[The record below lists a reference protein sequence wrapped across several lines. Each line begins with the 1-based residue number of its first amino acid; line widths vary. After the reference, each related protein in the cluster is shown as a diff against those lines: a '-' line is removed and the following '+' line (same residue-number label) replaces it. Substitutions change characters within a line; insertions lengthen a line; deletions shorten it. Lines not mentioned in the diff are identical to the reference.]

1 VNLPHYAV
9 QHKAVILFA
18 MLLVTVGGLWS
29 YVHLGKLEDPE
40 FTIKTALV
48 ITQYPGASPSE
59 VEQQVTEVIER
70 AVQQVNGLDHVRS
83 ISRAGLSLIYIDI
96 RESYRK
102 NKLPQTWDELRR
114 KVHDVEASLP
124 LDAKAPVVRDDF
136 GDVFGVVLAVTGD
149 GFSYAELKEY
159 ADILQREL
167 LLVKDVSR
175 VETWGTQRECVN
187 VEISRARLAELG
199 IHPQQIVDTLQ
210 RQNQMLDA
218 GAIDLEGERIRL
230 APSGTFQSVEEIGNL
245 VIRSGSPAA
254 SAIRAA
260 LPPQL
265 TGYNAPTTELVLLR
279 DVAQITRGYL
289 DPPLEMMRF
298 NGRPAIGLAIST
310 VPNGNVLVMG
320 DAVQKR
326 LQELMQQF
334 PIGIDVGVVC
344 YQADNVREAINGF
357 VVNLIESVVIVIGVL
372 LVTMGLQSGLLI
384 GSSLIF
390 SILGTLIVLLLLG
403 VDLQRTSLG
412 AFIIA
417 MGMLVDNAIVVTEGA
432 LIRLQ
437 RGEDRTKAAVQ
448 PAIDTAWPLLG
459 ATLVAI
465 LAFLP
470 VYLAKDDTG
479 EYCES
484 LFIVVAISLGLSWIL
499 AMTQTPVFS
508 YLFLH
513 VKQAKQGT
521 DPYAGW
527 PYRFYRWMLEA
538 TLHHRVP
545 TLLVM
550 GLMLAASVIGFR
562 YVDRIFFP
570 NATRSQFM
578 IDYWLPE
585 GSRIQNVADDV
596 QRIEAYLR
604 QQPEVV
610 NVASFIGSGPPRFY
624 LPYEPEL
631 PNSSYGQVVVNVKT
645 AADIDKLIGPVEQY
659 LKAAFPQAEPRVR
672 RFALGP
678 TTKFEIEAR
687 FSGPD
692 PHVLRALAEEAK
704 RILREDPNAK
714 DVRDDWRQ
722 PVKTWVPVYSQPRAR
737 RGQASRAEMAL
748 SLRRATS
755 GLPVG
760 LYRENDELLPIF
772 VRAPEAER
780 SDVDNLPQTP
790 VWGQALTSVPLEQIV
805 SQIEVRWED
814 PLIHRRDRRPTVTV
828 QCDPQGILGEDL
840 WARLR
845 PRIEAI
851 PLPVGYHLEWGG
863 QHEKSEESQ
872 GMVFSRLPIA
882 LLLMALIVVA
892 LFNAFRQPLI
902 ILLVLPLSMIGITA
916 GLLLTGAPFGFLAL
930 LGALSLFGMLIK
942 NAVVLLDQ
950 IDAEIREGKE
960 PYHAVVESSVSRM
973 RPVMMA
979 SLTTVVGMFPLIW
992 DTLFNTMAITIMS
1005 GLTFATLLTLF
1016 IVPVLYV
1023 IFFRI
1028 HPTTG

>member
-1 VNLPHYAV
+1 MNLPDYAV
-9 QHKAVILFA
+9 KHKAVILFA
-18 MLLVTVGGLWS
+18 MLLLTLGGLWS
-29 YVHLGKLEDPE
+29 YAHLGKLEDPE

-48 ITQYPGASPSE
+48 VTQYPGASPAE

-70 AVQQVNGLDHVRS
+70 AVQQLGGLDHVRS
-83 ISRAGLSLIYIDI
+83 ISKAGLSLIHVDI
-96 RESYRK
+96 RESYRED
-102 NKLPQTWDELRR
+102 KLPQTWDELRR
-114 KVHDVEASLP
+114 KVHDIRDKLP
-124 LDAKAPVVRDDF
+124 QDAKTPEVRDDF
-136 GDVFGVVLAVTGD
+136 GDVYGVVLALTGD

-159 ADILQREL
+159 ADLLQREL
-167 LLVKDVSR
+167 LLVKDVAR
-175 VETWGTQRECVN
+175 VETWGVQRECVN

-199 IHPQQIVDTLQ
+199 IHPQQIIETLQ
-210 RQNQMLDA
+210 RQNQVLDA
-218 GAIDLEGERIRL
+218 GAVDLQGERIRV
-230 APSGTFQSVEEIGNL
+230 APSGTFESVEEIGNL
-245 VIRSGSPAA
+245 VIRSGSPVE

-265 TGYNAPTTELVLLR
+265 TGYGSTSPELVLLR
-279 DVAQITRGYL
+279 DVATITRGYL
-289 DPPLEMMRF
+289 DPPYEMMRF

-310 VPNGNVLVMG
+310 VANGNVLTMG
-320 DAVQKR
+320 DAIQKR
-326 LQELMQQF
+326 LNELIGQF
-334 PIGIDVGVVC
+334 PIGIEVGTVC
-344 YQADNVREAINGF
+344 YQADNVREAVNGF
-357 VVNLIESVVIVIGVL
+357 VLNLIESVVIVVGVL

-390 SILGTLIVLLLLG
+390 SILGTLIVLLLMG

-470 VYLAKDDTG
+470 IYLSKDNTG

-513 VKQAKQGT
+513 VKQEKQGT

-527 PYRFYRWMLEA
+527 PYRLYRRLLET
-538 TLHHRVP
+538 TLHHRVA

-550 GLMLAASVIGFR
+550 AALLAASVVGFR

-570 NATRSQFM
+570 NATRNQFM
-578 IDYWLPE
+578 VDYWLPE
-585 GSRIQNVADDV
+585 GSRIQMVSEDLRRV
-596 QRIEAYLR
+596 EAYLL
-604 QQPEVV
+604 QQPGVV
-610 NVASFIGSGPPRFY
+610 SAATFIGGGPPRFY

-631 PNSSYGQVVVNVKT
+631 PNSSYGQIVVNVKT
-645 AADIDKLIGPVEQY
+645 AADIDKLVGPVETY
-659 LKAAFPQAEPRVR
+659 LKANFPQAEPRVR

-678 TTKFEIEAR
+678 TTPFEIEAR

-692 PHVLRALAEEAK
+692 PQVLHALAEEAK

-722 PVKTWVPVYSQPRAR
+722 QVKTLVPVYSQPRAR

-772 VRAPEAER
+772 VRAPENER
-780 SDVDNLPQTP
+780 GDVDNLPQTP
-790 VWGQALTSVPLEQIV
+790 VWGQSLSSVPLEQLV
-805 SQIEVRWED
+805 RQIEVRWED
-814 PLIHRRDRRPTVTV
+814 PIIHRRDRRPTLTV
-828 QCDPQGILGEDL
+828 QCDPHGILGDDL
-840 WARLR
+840 FKRIR

-851 PLPVGYHLEWGG
+851 PRPAGYHLQWGG
-863 QHEKSEESQ
+863 QHEKSMEAQ

-902 ILLVLPLSMIGITA
+902 ILLVLPLSMVGITA
-916 GLLLTGAPFGFLAL
+916 GLLLTRSPFGFLAL

-950 IDAEIREGKE
+950 IDAEIRDGKD
-960 PYHAVVESSVSRM
+960 PYLAVVESSVSRM

-1005 GLTFATLLTLF
+1005 GLTFATVLTLF
-1016 IVPVLYV
+1016 IVPVLYA

-1028 HPTTG
+1028 HPVSK